1 MVGFAAVTILLR
13 FLGFPLPPMLL
24 GFVLGGLL
32 EDNLRRALLISGGQL
47 DFLWRRP
54 ITLGILVVTVV
65 ILLLPFY
72 RRINTCPTTRED
84 YH

>member
-1 MVGFAAVTILLR
+1 
-13 FLGFPLPPMLL
+13 MLL

-47 DFLWRRP
+47 ACLWRRP
-54 ITLGILVVTVV
+54 LTLGILVVTVV
-65 ILLLPFY
+65 ILLLPSY
-72 RRINTCPTTRED
+72 RRINTCPTTGED